1 MISGIHIQG
10 MPLIICYQYIKI
22 YMNNYTPRRK
32 FRIKTLNGEVIRHQN
47 FFLSEQE

>member
-22 YMNNYTPRRK
+22 YMNKLYSQKKVPHKDVERRS
-32 FRIKTLNGEVIRHQN
+32 N
-47 FFLSEQE
+47 